1 MAKKKHSKKYKTYKE
16 RYERGGCT
24 IYQLYRLTQLGALRP
39 DEFED
44 ITGIPFDEY
53 AATVSDD
60 DE

>member
-1 MAKKKHSKKYKTYKE
+1 MAKKHSKYFKKYRD
-16 RYERGGCT
+16 RYNRCGCT
-24 IYQLYRLTQLGALRP
+24 KYQLYRLTQLEVLTP
-39 DEFED
+39 DEFEE